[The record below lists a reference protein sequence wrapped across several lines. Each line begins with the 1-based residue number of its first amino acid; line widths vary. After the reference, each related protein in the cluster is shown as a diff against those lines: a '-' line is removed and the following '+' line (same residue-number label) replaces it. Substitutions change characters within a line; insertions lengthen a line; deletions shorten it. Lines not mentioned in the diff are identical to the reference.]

1 MLILGRKDGEEIN
14 IGNDITI
21 KVISISQ
28 GQVKLGLIAPKDVQ
42 ILRSEIDNMF
52 DKTLSVTLAKEK
64 PKSTNQIIDFFL
76 LLKEEFNET
85 INKRKKVSELIKAS
99 EARFKKLFYKNPI
112 PIIITLYTD
121 GTIIDVNDKFCEL
134 INLDKNFIIGNT
146 TLDLNIYPNK
156 TFREN
161 MLRSI
166 SEDRGLKNI
175 TLKFINNSG
184 VQLETIVAY
193 EMIELDGIKYILDM
207 FLDVTYLHKA
217 EEQNKL
223 HAKMLNSIGQ
233 AVIAVDLKHNIIFWN
248 QAAEKLYQWTASEVL
263 GKNLKSIAPTN
274 STLIEDEDII
284 KTLEN
289 AKTWSG
295 EFLIKRKDGSAIPA
309 LITLNTINNS
319 SGILTSI
326 VSISYDISDIKNR
339 ELELSETG
347 SKAEDM
353 SMLKSHFLSSI
364 SHELRTPLTGIL
376 GFSDILEDEI
386 SNPEHS
392 KMIKD
397 IKKGG
402 ERLLESINS
411 ILELSSL
418 EANKYDIKVTLINIT
433 KILREVVKSFETSI
447 SIKNIYLRLSIPDN
461 DVMINSDERIVK
473 TIISNLINN
482 AVTFTQEGGITVS
495 LEATE
500 NDFVKITVKD
510 TGIGISDENKKI
522 IFDAFRQ
529 GSEGYGRI
537 AEGFGLGLTLVK
549 NFLNLINGEITL
561 NSKVDEGS
569 QFTVTLPITEKRI
582 FYPKVSNNPGLMLND
597 TQKSPNE
604 KLKVMLVEN
613 DVSNAA
619 VVKLILQNKYFVE
632 IAQTG
637 ESALKLIKIK
647 DYDIFLMDINLGEG
661 MDGLMLTKMIR
672 NMPKYSQTPIIAITA
687 YAMQSDKDE
696 CINAGCS
703 DYITKPFTK
712 EILLNIISQFIS

>member
-28 GQVKLGLIAPKDVQ
+28 RQVKLGLTAPKDLQ
-42 ILRSEIDNMF
+42 ILRGEIDNMF
-52 DKTLSVTLAKEK
+52 DKTLSQTLAKEK

-76 LLKEEFNET
+76 MLKEEFNKT

-99 EARFKKLFYKNPI
+99 EARYKKLFYKNPI

-146 TLDLNIYPNK
+146 TLDLNIYPYK

-175 TLKFINNSG
+175 TLKFFNNSG

-223 HAKMLNSIGQ
+223 HTKMLNSIGQ
-233 AVIAVDLKHNIIFWN
+233 AVIAVDLKNNITFWN
-248 QAAEKLYQWTASEVL
+248 QAAEKLYQWTADEAM
-263 GKNLKSIAPTN
+263 GKNIKSIAPTN
-274 STLIEDEDII
+274 SILLEDENII
-284 KTLEN
+284 KRLKNEG
-289 AKTWSG
+289 TWEG
-295 EFLIKRKDGSAIPA
+295 EFLIQRKDGSVLPA
-309 LITLNTINNS
+309 LIIFTTIFDS
-319 SGILTSI
+319 EGILTNI
-326 VSISYDISDIKNR
+326 VSISGDISDIKNK
-339 ELELSETG
+339 ELELSEIG
-347 SKAEDM
+347 NKAEDM

-386 SNPEHS
+386 SNPEHF

-397 IKKGG
+397 IKKSG

-411 ILELSSL
+411 ILELSNL
-418 EANKYDIKVTLINIT
+418 EANKYNIKITLINIT

-447 SIKNIYLRLSIPDN
+447 SIKIIYLRLSIPDN

-549 NFLNLINGEITL
+549 KFLNLINGEITL

-632 IAQTG
+632 VAQTG

-687 YAMQSDKDE
+687 YAMESDKDE

-712 EILLNIISQFIS
+712 EMLLNIISQFIS